1 LQGSISAIYVAMTSS
16 AYHLPR
22 QEPTSVNQPE
32 SDPVDKITWV
42 YVAVGVVPV
51 IFVCCGILHYI
62 RKYRHKKLQA
72 DKPVDIE
79 MQPGEVRFAQVD
91 WDDDPKITKVTG
103 NPNSVWNQLESMTT
117 EQLGASAKPGNPWQP
132 TPDFYGFGDNAA
144 SDYGPRYGDTTRN
157 ETDLV
162 RPPVSVANPARLS
175 KGKSDVLRSVVD
187 CPAPAAEAEPS
198 PSRSSWT
205 TCRPAS
211 SVYSADHVE
220 PPPIP
225 PMPAIDEASGSH
237 FSKMDDE
244 INRIVNSRILA
255 PADYDERRQVLFKS
269 SERQRLAKQH
279 TVERPANPRKESHN
293 GQRGRPRTHKHR
305 KHQSKAEYG
314 RSTLVQG
321 GWERKK
327 KDSDRRR
334 RSQSGP
340 PTVGHRP
347 AERDRLEL
355 EARRSG
361 REPEHHRG
369 HRQGKPPKKDEKPS
383 GWFDK
388 MTERLVTGAAR

>member
-1 LQGSISAIYVAMTSS
+1 VQTLSFHLEGSVFIRVTLSRQCHGQQTSPWLLLLTIFPDRSQPPSTSPSQTPSTRLHGCTLPSASSPWYFSAVALSTTSEHIVARS
-16 AYHLPR
+16 FR
-22 QEPTSVNQPE
+22 PTSPSTLRCSRE
-32 SDPVDKITWV
+32 K
-42 YVAVGVVPV
+42 
-51 IFVCCGILHYI
+51 CGLL
-62 RKYRHKKLQA
+62 KS
-72 DKPVDIE
+72 
-79 MQPGEVRFAQVD
+79 
-91 WDDDPKITKVTG
+91 TG
-103 NPNSVWNQLESMTT
+103 MTT
-117 EQLGASAKPGNPWQP
+117 QRSQRQP
-132 TPDFYGFGDNAA
+132 TPDVYGFGDNAA
-144 SDYGPRYGDTTRN
+144 NDRGPRYGEITRN
-157 ETDLV
+157 ETDLDLV

-175 KGKSDVLRSVVD
+175 KGKSDVLRSVAD

-211 SVYSADHVE
+211 SVYSADHEE

-255 PADYDERRQVLFKS
+255 PANYDERRRALFES

-279 TVERPANPRKESHN
+279 TAERPAKPRRESHEEHRDRSRTQK
-293 GQRGRPRTHKHR
+293 QRKHR
-305 KHQSKAEYG
+305 SKAEYS

-327 KDSDRRR
+327 KNSDRRR

-340 PTVGHRP
+340 PSVGHRP
-347 AERDRLEL
+347 AERDRLEP

-369 HRQGKPPKKDEKPS
+369 HRQGKPPKKVEKPS

-388 MTERLVTGAAR
+388 MTERLVTGAAK